1 MNQDE
6 KMKLGMC
13 WFDAEQWQLLK
24 ELDPEGTDD
33 SYEEWRKQ
41 ANSAFS
47 ELRAAG
53 QNIVKVSI
61 KINDLLTWCK
71 EQGKDPVSSSRSEFA
86 AFKLRMKDKAN

>member
-33 SYEEWRKQ
+33 GYEEWRKQ

-53 QNIVKVSI
+53 HNIVKVSI
-61 KINDLLTWCK
+61 KINDLLAWCK
-71 EQGKDPVSSSRSEFA
+71 EHGKDPVSSSRSEFA
-86 AFKLRMKDKAN
+86 AFKLQMKDKGN